1 MNATIPLPLAEP
13 DRTGCDRLELLTA
26 LIKGPSFNP
35 MFRRDVIRIP
45 ADHPIY
51 PWQCV
56 IADCERPRW
65 TKGDLCA
72 VHRAQWNKAKAA
84 GTRRAAFVRSAQPL
98 KRTTSLEPIV
108 CRICVHRPA
117 FARELAICHRHRNR
131 WRAHVR
137 TYGDQADFERWLT
150 AQAPYPPYGECRT
163 SACLELATSP
173 LGLCILHEDR
183 YGDVGRPGGAALP
196 RGWFGSYEYHGK
208 PVPIRYDDEAAFR
221 TWCGTQAPVM
231 RIGDINL
238 RGLRPLLRAEI
249 QWGLHAHGQGAQ
261 RRVWELPWIQAMLE
275 FCHQRRFESLL
286 DVDVADCEK
295 NRKDHVRRMIQEII
309 KELQLVY
316 YSPADT
322 KNAGYIETEH
332 FGVRFTSSSS
342 RFDFTAVPQR
352 WLRDLLWDHAAEQL
366 RSPNCPRT
374 RGCLDQPRK
383 ACLELGTF
391 LQSHAPAGGHETR
404 LLRAE
409 HMERFVADYRRR
421 ERLGLPSFTLPG
433 RGRAKS
439 ALVTS
444 ALRRPLFN
452 SGRQVL
458 RGALISGEADRIG
471 LDRGFIAALPCGG
484 RMNSRTR
491 SPFPDEV
498 ARALSDEETLRQ
510 LAEAH
515 DPNDSGL
522 RDIWETILAT
532 GRRVGEVTNLRLEC
546 VGRYNT
552 LPMLWHDQT
561 KVGNYDEAIRIPDT
575 IYERLVQRQRT
586 TLAWFADRHAGRE
599 ATPEERA
606 VMALFPTGLRNLDG
620 RKSMSASWFGD
631 RFRTWV
637 TSLDLGRYVAH
648 QARHTLATRLLAHGA
663 SLSHIRKYLGHVSER
678 MAEHYAK
685 VAVSEIEDVLQH
697 VWVAGP
703 GAAHPG
709 ELLSSTT
716 TPMDRSQAEA
726 LALDLSR
733 RSTPT
738 EGGFCTFQP
747 VVNGSA
753 CPWKLNCEGCDK
765 FVMSGADLLY
775 WQRKR
780 EQWRS
785 IAERAPNDATADY
798 LHQVFEPTARAID
811 GLEKALAGLGLLDDA
826 LALDLRRPQ
835 DYFQRLWNV
844 GFRARD
850 LAHTDTND
858 VDDELEDDIW
868 EEESA

>member
-13 DRTGCDRLELLTA
+13 DRTGRDRLELLTA
-26 LIKGPSFNP
+26 LINGPSFNP
-35 MFRRDVIRIP
+35 LFRGDVIRIP
-45 ADHPIY
+45 SDHPVY

-56 IADCERPRW
+56 VADCERPRW
-65 TKGDLCA
+65 VKGDLCA
-72 VHRAQWNKAKAA
+72 IHKAQWREAKVA
-84 GTRRAAFVRSAQPL
+84 GTGRAAFVRAAQPL
-98 KRTTSLEPIV
+98 KRTASLEPIV

-117 FARELAICHRHRNR
+117 FTRELAICHRHRNR

-137 TYGDQADFERWLT
+137 NHGTEAGFELWLR
-150 AQAPYPPYGECRT
+150 AQTRYPTYGECRT

-173 LGLCILHEDR
+173 LGLCVLHEDR

-208 PVPIRYDDEAAFR
+208 PVPVRYDDEAEFR
-221 TWCGTQAPVM
+221 RWCASQVPVM
-231 RIGDINL
+231 RVGVLNL

-249 QWGLHAHGQGAQ
+249 QWGLHAHGQGEQ
-261 RRVWELPWIQAMLE
+261 RRVWELPWLQAMLD
-275 FCHQRRFESLL
+275 FCHQRRSESLF
-286 DVDVADCEK
+286 DVDLADCDK
-295 NRKDHVRRMIQEII
+295 NKKGHVRLMIQEII
-309 KELQLVY
+309 KELRLVY

-322 KNAGYIETEH
+322 KSAGYIETEH

-342 RFDFTAVPQR
+342 RFDFTDVPQR
-352 WLRDLLWDHAAEQL
+352 WLRDLLWDHAAEQM

-374 RGCLDQPRK
+374 RGCLDHPRK

-391 LQSHAPAGGHETR
+391 LEGHAPAGGHDPH
-404 LLRAE
+404 LLGAE
-409 HMERFVADYRRR
+409 HMERFVAEYRRR
-421 ERLGLPSFTLPG
+421 ERVGLRTMALPG
-433 RGRAKS
+433 RGKGEP

-444 ALRRPLFN
+444 ALRGPLFN
-452 SGRQVL
+452 YGRLVL
-458 RGALISGEADRIG
+458 RGALLSGEADRIG
-471 LDRGFIAALPCGG
+471 LDRGFIAALPPGG
-484 RMNSRTR
+484 RVNARTR

-498 ARALSDEETLRQ
+498 AKALTDAGNLRQ
-510 LAEAH
+510 LAEGH
-515 DPNDSGL
+515 DPNDWGL
-522 RDIWETILAT
+522 RDIWETIVAT
-532 GRRVGEVTNLRLEC
+532 GRRAGEVTNLRLEC
-546 VGRYNT
+546 LGRYNT

-561 KVGNYDEAIRIPDT
+561 KVGNYDEAIRIPET
-575 IYERLVQRQRT
+575 IYERLGQRQRK
-586 TLAWFADRHAGRE
+586 TLVRFADRHGGRE
-599 ATPEERA
+599 ATQQERA
-606 VMALFPTGLRNLDG
+606 ELALFPTNTRNVHG
-620 RKSMSASWFGD
+620 RKSMSMSWFGD
-631 RFRTWV
+631 RFRTWIDG
-637 TSLDLGRYVAH
+637 LDLGRYVAH

-703 GAAHPG
+703 GAASPG
-709 ELLSSTT
+709 ELLSDST
-716 TPMDRSQAEA
+716 TPMDRLQAEA

-747 VVNGSA
+747 VVNGAA

-785 IAERAPNDATADY
+785 IAERAPDDATADY

-844 GFRARD
+844 GFRASD
-850 LAHTDTND
+850 LANAADN
-858 VDDELEDDIW
+858 EDDLW